1 MPEVSNA
8 IKQLVSADGVE
19 QFRSIDQIGDKI
31 DNLSEVS
38 ILEKNLLKRCVVY
51 DLFPEA
57 VFENESA
64 ANRNTQR
71 IATALIKRH
80 GIEEKVAQNIA
91 IDICTGFSQDGIRI
105 SMFKEDSTPP
115 KQSSSPRKD
124 VAKEDKPKKKGLF
137 SFFKR
142 G

>member
-1 MPEVSNA
+1 MSGVSNA
-8 IKQLVSADGVE
+8 IKQLVTAGGVD
-19 QFRSIDQIGDKI
+19 QFRSIDQVGEKI
-31 DNLSEVS
+31 DNLTEVS
-38 ILEKNLLKRCVVY
+38 TLEKNLLKRCVIY

-80 GIEEKVAQNIA
+80 GIEEKAAQNIA

-105 SMFKEDSTPP
+105 SMFREDSTSA
-115 KQSSSPRKD
+115 KQPTSPRRD